1 MLSGR
6 IIWHRTQAKSVSI
19 FGQRRGHE
27 ETREI
32 DPTLS
37 KLVVKVILS
46 NLDRFY
52 GYFVEDTQL
61 YDSETSIYN
70 CVTNISSRNRPK
82 RCNAADVEQQ

>member
-1 MLSGR
+1 MLSGC

-27 ETREI
+27 ETREVG
-32 DPTLS
+32 PTLS

-46 NLDRFY
+46 HLYRLHR
-52 GYFVEDTQL
+52 YFVEDTQL
-61 YDSETSIYN
+61 YDTETSAYN
-70 CVTNISSRNRPK
+70 RVINISSSSRSE

>member
-1 MLSGR
+1 MLSGC

-27 ETREI
+27 GSR
-32 DPTLS
+32 PWGPSLS
-37 KLVVKVILS
+37 KLVVKVIFS
-46 NLDRFY
+46 NLYRFH

-61 YDSETSIYN
+61 YDTETSAYN
-70 CVTNISSRNRPK
+70 CVTNISSSSRSE